1 MARTYIGVDVDQ
13 SRLHIVCLEQG
24 ADGLFVRA
32 IANREIDGIDR
43 AVDVVEEIVQECG
56 VSTTRIGAALP
67 SDRLLSR
74 MVTFP
79 FADPRKIA
87 AAVPLELAAQLP
99 VDLDGYHITSIP
111 AGRDGDQFRSFALA
125 VPDAEVA
132 QFLAPFD
139 RQQLPLRVLEVSPFT
154 DIHLLSKETPDAILV
169 TIREAGYTVARA
181 EARTIQAY
189 RHGLISDSL
198 SDADLAAAI
207 MRDVHILS
215 NQVQDECLPVFLS
228 GSGLSVARQRA
239 LIDRLPG
246 STVPEVQF
254 ESGRLQAAYLPALAL
269 ARRAAVAERKAGFN
283 LRFGRHAFSGSLAPF
298 RQQLI
303 VISVLMVLAMVA
315 VASGFWFDYAVK
327 AQGIERL
334 DQSLKSIYRQSFPH
348 SPVPA
353 DVPMYLTSHLAGL
366 HEQSRLLGVAR
377 TGPLQVLESITKGA
391 IADNGIEVQEFNFD
405 VEGAALYGRAG
416 SFDAVDQL
424 AARLRLQPIFAQ
436 VLIGDAKMS
445 VDGSRVDFRIDFE
458 FSSGGAQ
465 P

>member
-13 SRLHIVCLEQG
+13 SWLRIVCLEQG

-32 IANREIDGIDR
+32 IASREVDGIDR
-43 AVDVVEEIVQECG
+43 TAEVVAEIVQDWG
-56 VSTTRIGAALP
+56 VATPRMAAALP
-67 SDRLLSR
+67 PDRLLSR

-79 FADPRKIA
+79 FADSRKIA

-99 VDLDGYHITSIP
+99 VDLDGYHVTAIP

-125 VPDAEVA
+125 VPDAEVE
-132 QFLAPFD
+132 QFLTPFD
-139 RQQLPLRVLEVSPFT
+139 RQQLPLRVLEVAPFT
-154 DIHLLSKETPDAILV
+154 DIHLLSEETPDAILV
-169 TIREAGYTVARA
+169 SIRETGYTVARV
-181 EARTIQAY
+181 EDSVMQSY
-189 RHGLISDSL
+189 RQGLISDL
-198 SDADLAAAI
+198 ISDEDLAATI
-207 MRDVHILS
+207 MRDVKVLS
-215 NQVQDECLPVFLS
+215 IQVAEKGLPVFLS

-246 STVPEVQF
+246 ATVPEVQF

-269 ARRAAVAERKAGFN
+269 ARRAAVTERKAGFN

-298 RQQLI
+298 RRQLI
-303 VISVLMVLAMVA
+303 AISVLMVLALVA
-315 VASGFWFDYAVK
+315 VVSGFWFDYAVK
-327 AQGIERL
+327 SGGIEHL
-334 DQSLKSIYRQSFPH
+334 DQSLESIYRQSFPR
-348 SPVPA
+348 SPIPV

-391 IADNGIEVQEFNFD
+391 DSDQGIEVQEFKFD
-405 VEGAALYGRAG
+405 VEGAALYGRAA
-416 SFDAVDQL
+416 SFDAVDRFAAQL
-424 AARLRLQPIFAQ
+424 RQQSVFAQ

-445 VDGSRVDFRIDFE
+445 VDGSRVDFRIDFD
-458 FSSGGAQ
+458 FSSGGAR